1 MNEAAI
7 NEVMKIGAQA
17 VVEMFVNKGV
27 NPTQEEVKAW
37 VINNWDALV
46 KGMVNGVFE
55 AARK

>member
-1 MNEAAI
+1 MNEAVI

-27 NPTQEEVKAW
+27 TPTREEVETW

-46 KGMVNGVFE
+46 YGMVKGVFE